1 MSFFDSLTELGGDL
15 TGTVTDLGGKYL
27 DVKLQKEKNKNSNT
41 VQPAQTIQPALAQPE
56 AARPI
61 TGINANGETM
71 VEKPAG
77 QQVKGLLDDKRVVY
91 AAGGLLSVIA
101 LAITYKLVK

>member
-1 MSFFDSLTELGGDL
+1 MSFFDSLTDLGGDL
-15 TGTVTDLGGKYL
+15 TGTVSDLGGKYL

-41 VQPAQTIQPALAQPE
+41 VQPAQTIQPALAAP
-56 AARPI
+56 AAPRPT

-77 QQVKGLLDDKRVVY
+77 QQKKGLLDDKRVVY
-91 AAGGLLSVIA
+91 AGAGLLTVIGLA
-101 LAITYKLVK
+101 LAYKLVK